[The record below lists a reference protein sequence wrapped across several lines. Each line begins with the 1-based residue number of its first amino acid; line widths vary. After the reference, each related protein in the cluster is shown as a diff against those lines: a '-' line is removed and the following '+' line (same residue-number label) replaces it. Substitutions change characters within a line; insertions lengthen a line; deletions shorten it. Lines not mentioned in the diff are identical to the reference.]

1 MITLITCLLLI
12 GFPLFGYV
20 LINLHRQEKRNR
32 AALRLSAILADDH
45 SRRYTEAEAAEL
57 NNTRWDGD

>member
-1 MITLITCLLLI
+1 MITLITCLLIIAGL
-12 GFPLFGYV
+12 LFLYALVG
-20 LINLHRQEKRNR
+20 LQRAERRNR
-32 AALRLSAILADDH
+32 AALRLSALIADDH